1 MSIIVH
7 FILFLFKLRFNLSK
21 ETYKLFFNS
30 ISPLVTNDEDEI
42 GWEEITNA
50 NVVYLLKI
58 ALNKEM
64 AGN

>member
-1 MSIIVH
+1 M
-7 FILFLFKLRFNLSK
+7 RFNLSK
-21 ETYKLFFNS
+21 ETYKLFYNS

-58 ALNKEM
+58 ALNKEL